1 MLPLLYKNYD
11 PKGTLTIISSDP
23 PFVEWRFRFT
33 TAPFKPLTD
42 QGCRNYPYY
51 SAETLVIVEDFLFDE
66 IIIFANVY
74 IQNSTK
80 IKIFG
85 NDFL

>member
-11 PKGTLTIISSDP
+11 PKGTVNVISSDP

-33 TAPFKPLTD
+33 MVTFKPLTD
-42 QGCRNYPYY
+42 QGCWNYPYY
-51 SAETLVIVEDFLFDE
+51 STETLVIVEDFLFDE
-66 IIIFANVY
+66 IIIFVFM
-74 IQNSTK
+74 IFQDSTK

-85 NDFL
+85 SDFL

>member
-1 MLPLLYKNYD
+1 M
-11 PKGTLTIISSDP
+11 
-23 PFVEWRFRFT
+23 
-33 TAPFKPLTD
+33 
-42 QGCRNYPYY
+42 
-51 SAETLVIVEDFLFDE
+51 LVIVEDFLFDE
-66 IIIFANVY
+66 IIIFANVD